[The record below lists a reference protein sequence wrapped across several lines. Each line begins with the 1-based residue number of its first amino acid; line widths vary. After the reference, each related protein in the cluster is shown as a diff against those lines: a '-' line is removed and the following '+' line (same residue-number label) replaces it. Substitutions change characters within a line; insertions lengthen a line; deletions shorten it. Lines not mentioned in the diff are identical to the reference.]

1 MCSLLVLFVQCSL
14 LHDHFFKEVPLGF
27 ENEHLAETLLMLLD
41 AKPIIVAHLTFGNLL
56 LIMAVHVQH
65 RLVNISHLRL
75 IGIVIALEMNLMLG
89 IVGIEVRLGS
99 FVQAL
104 QQFLVDQVLP
114 FLIIEVSLVFIVDV
128 FIV

>member
-1 MCSLLVLFVQCSL
+1 
-14 LHDHFFKEVPLGF
+14 
-27 ENEHLAETLLMLLD
+27 MLLD

-128 FIV
+128 FVI